1 MVVTDGRATHGRDA
15 VARSLRVA
23 DGLAASGVAGVV
35 VDCETGRMRM
45 GLAVRLAERLG
56 AEHVPVGEVSAD
68 ALTSHVRKRVA

>member
-1 MVVTDGRATHGRDA
+1 M
-15 VARSLRVA
+15 
-23 DGLAASGVAGVV
+23 AGVV

>member
-1 MVVTDGRATHGRDA
+1 MVVTDGRATPARTRC
-15 VARSLRVA
+15 ARSLRVA

-68 ALTSHVRKRVA
+68 ALTAHVRKRVA